1 MKGYSKVTIVKKK
14 TWSGTKKKK
23 SASEARA
30 WGRKKVGKPD
40 RVCFD
45 AAHLTHMS
53 ITCQ

>member
-14 TWSGTKKKK
+14 RGAGRKKK